1 MITIFYT
8 RVLINTKVGD
18 DALPMRFVA
27 AAVLI
32 VETRRSTIVYK
43 K

>member
-8 RVLINTKVGD
+8 RVLINNEVGV

-27 AAVLI
+27 AAVLM
-32 VETRRSTIVYK
+32 VERRGVTIVYQR
-43 K
+43 